1 MTDLDLLREY
11 DEHESEEAFE
21 KLVQRHLNLMY
32 SVAYRQVRSRELAEE
47 VTQSVFIHLA
57 RKASTLKG
65 NTVLTAWLYQVTRAC
80 AIDVLRR
87 ESRRQ
92 AREKIA
98 CELNDMNA
106 NPDLW
111 QQIEPF
117 LEEAMQK
124 LNEAERSAILLRYFE
139 GKSLQEVGKELGAS
153 EDTVQK
159 RISRA
164 VDKLRNYCS
173 MRGIRMPAAGLVAVI
188 SANAVQSA
196 PLGLSPAVLATAAIS
211 NAGLCHGTFVGIIK
225 GITMTTIQKTAITAT
240 IAIAIGTSI
249 FEAHR
254 ASKAHSELASV
265 HRETIQNGD
274 TAEMEELR
282 QNFSTATN
290 TLDSLRKENEELR
303 RQASE
308 IHRLRGEIGVLRKS
322 ASELAKA
329 NDGSEDTNPVKVAM
343 KSWLNRV
350 DQLRQRFDVLPD
362 QKIPEFQL
370 LNDDDW
376 LGAAKTELV
385 TEEDYRRAM
394 SKLRST
400 AENKFADILQ
410 TALRKYR
417 DAHLLDHDHKALTD
431 ISELQQFIENP
442 IDQTILQRY
451 SIFPPDI
458 LPSVRVGGNW
468 VISQKAP
475 VDADYDMRFVIGA
488 SGGRGSDAF
497 KREVK
502 KAP

>member
-11 DEHESEEAFE
+11 DKRNSEEAFE
-21 KLVQRHLNLMY
+21 KLVQRHLNLVY
-32 SVAYRQVRSRELAEE
+32 SVAYRRVRSREFAEE

-57 RKASTLKG
+57 RKASTFKG

-92 AREKIA
+92 AREQIA
-98 CELNDMNA
+98 YELNNMNA
-106 NPDLW
+106 HPDLW

-124 LNEAERSAILLRYFE
+124 LNETERSAILLRYFE
-139 GKSLQEVGKELGAS
+139 GKSLLEVGEELGAS

-164 VDKLRNYCS
+164 VEKIRNYCS

-196 PLGLSPAVLATAAIS
+196 PIALNPAVLATAAIS
-211 NAGLCHGTFVGIIK
+211 NAALCEGTFVGIVK

-240 IAIAIGTSI
+240 IAIAIGTTI
-249 FEAHR
+249 FEAQR
-254 ASKAHSELASV
+254 ASKARSELASMR
-265 HRETIQNGD
+265 RELNQNGN
-274 TAEMEELR
+274 TVEIEELR
-282 QNFSTATN
+282 QHFNAATN

-308 IHRLRGEIGVLRKS
+308 IYRLRGEIGLLRKS

-329 NDGSEDTNPVKVAM
+329 NDGSEDTNPVRAAM

-350 DQLRQRFDVLPD
+350 DQLRQRFDASPD
-362 QKIPEFQL
+362 QKIPEFEL

-394 SKLRST
+394 SKLRGT
-400 AENKFADILQ
+400 AESKFADILQ

-417 DAHLLDHDHKALTD
+417 DAHLLDHDQKALTD
-431 ISELQQFIENP
+431 ISELPRFADNP
-442 IDQTILQRY
+442 IDQTMLQRY
-451 SIFPPDI
+451 SVFPPDI
-458 LPSVRVGGNW
+458 LPSVRVGGDW
-468 VISQKAP
+468 VISQKGP
-475 VDADYDMRFVIGA
+475 VDAEYDTRFVIGA

-497 KREVK
+497 K
-502 KAP
+502 KAAKNAP